1 MKLLIEPV
9 PKPRMTRRD
18 KWSERPCVVR
28 YYQFKDELN
37 LLWGNR
43 EIFQPCHLIFHLPMP
58 DSWSK
63 KKKAEMLGRP
73 HQQKPDIDNLIKAF
87 FDCLLVEDSHIY
99 DVRGTKYWSD
109 AGSIEV
115 RQL

>member
-63 KKKAEMLGRP
+63 KKKALMFGQP

-115 RQL
+115 TYI